1 MSKTC
6 TYNIKVNYVNRDEK
20 DRKYTVNKKLTNVIL
35 TESGCRIHTKQ
46 IKQGQGLTLPLRR
59 CNDEFHSK
67 SCVIYATE

>member
-35 TESGCRIHTKQ
+35 TESAVAYIQNK
-46 IKQGQGLTLPLRR
+46 
-59 CNDEFHSK
+59 
-67 SCVIYATE
+67 